1 MWETSRTFRKALLQL
16 QSACQR
22 HTRVIVY
29 SYNDIWEP
37 VIALAQRLRWRIPQ
51 TEQNWLSEKDP
62 IGLLTLSG
70 YEWLKTYRTALF
82 QKYVPFLSAFM
93 DRVVASRVPALEFK
107 MMLLFPLA
115 LVIFF
120 SGFTYTRIQYTV
132 GLRYLAPPVPF
143 LFVPAVLVLA
153 QLQWRLAYVI
163 AVTAVAQAWPVAMY
177 RDVGRG
183 FGAFDPILQVFI
195 GGFQL
200 PVLAVLSRMSA
211 YAEHAATGVSTP
223 PAFAVLA
230 ALLCVRWRREQV

>member
-93 DRVVASRVPALEFK
+93 DRVVAQGSSKLSVHTRCGAPSLRT
-107 MMLLFPLA
+107 LA
-115 LVIFF
+115 H
-120 SGFTYTRIQYTV
+120 
-132 GLRYLAPPVPF
+132 
-143 LFVPAVLVLA
+143 
-153 QLQWRLAYVI
+153 RL
-163 AVTAVAQAWPVAMY
+163 W
-177 RDVGRG
+177 
-183 FGAFDPILQVFI
+183 
-195 GGFQL
+195 
-200 PVLAVLSRMSA
+200 S
-211 YAEHAATGVSTP
+211 
-223 PAFAVLA
+223 
-230 ALLCVRWRREQV
+230 